1 MPFSR
6 YLKDDGYLEG
16 LDKSLEREI
25 QLARNVQM
33 RLLNG
38 TIPEFEGGQVLGVS
52 IPARL
57 IGGDYYDF
65 YMLESGKLR
74 IVIGDVMGKG
84 IPAAM
89 LMILTRGA
97 FRSAARSTKSPG
109 EALTVINEALFED
122 LRTLRSFVTLFCADW
137 DPETGVLTYA
147 SAGHNLPL
155 FIDGRRK
162 TVQNLPK
169 VSGIMIGGLPNQVY
183 REENIQLKDGDVAFF
198 YTDGILEARNRV
210 GEQYQIE
217 RLIQTLLKNTD
228 KGIKEIGKSVIDSV
242 NAFTE
247 GLPQRDDITLVLLK
261 IDETVKGTK

>member
-6 YLKDDGYLEG
+6 YLKDDSYLEG

-38 TIPEFEGGQVLGVS
+38 RIPEFEGGQVLGVS

-89 LMILTRGA
+89 LMILTRG
-97 FRSAARSTKSPG
+97 
-109 EALTVINEALFED
+109 LFEVRQGAQKAPGRLLLLLTRLYSRICGHCD
-122 LRTLRSFVTLFCADW
+122 LLLLYFV
-137 DPETGVLTYA
+137 PIG
-147 SAGHNLPL
+147 
-155 FIDGRRK
+155 IRK
-162 TVQNLPK
+162 Q
-169 VSGIMIGGLPNQVY
+169 G
-183 REENIQLKDGDVAFF
+183 F
-198 YTDGILEARNRV
+198 
-210 GEQYQIE
+210 
-217 RLIQTLLKNTD
+217 
-228 KGIKEIGKSVIDSV
+228 
-242 NAFTE
+242 
-247 GLPQRDDITLVLLK
+247 
-261 IDETVKGTK
+261 